1 MIAVSKPRV
10 VVTHWVHPQVIAL
23 LESRCEVIAN
33 PERGTWA
40 RPHLLSLVGD
50 AEAIMVFMPDSIDAA
65 FLEHCPKLKVVG
77 AALKGYD
84 NFDVDA
90 CTERG
95 IWFTIV
101 PDLLTV
107 PTAELTIGLML
118 ALGRRMGEGDQL
130 IRDGRFTGWRPQ
142 LYGTG
147 LAGSTVGII
156 GMGAVGKALAQRL
169 ANFET
174 RILYSDPVRL
184 PTALEARW
192 HAERVELME
201 LLRES
206 DYIIPMVPLTEA
218 SLHLIDA
225 ERLRAVKP
233 DALLINA
240 CRGSVVDEQAVAEAL
255 LENRLGGYAADVFEL
270 EEWARPDR
278 PREVPEA
285 LLAHSRTL
293 FTPHL
298 GSAVDGV
305 RREIALQAARN
316 ILQALAGERPNDAI
330 NAPRS
335 RTQG

>member
-1 MIAVSKPRV
+1 MISPSKPRV
-10 VVTHWVHPQVIAL
+10 VVTHWVHPEVIAL

-33 PERGTWA
+33 PDRETWA
-40 RPHLLSLVGD
+40 RSHLLSLVGD

-118 ALGRRMGEGDQL
+118 ALGRRLYEGDRL

-147 LAGSTVGII
+147 LAGCTIGII
-156 GMGAVGKALAQRL
+156 GMGAVGQALAQRL
-169 ANFET
+169 ASFET

-184 PTALEARW
+184 PSALEARW

-201 LLRES
+201 LLGES
-206 DYIIPMVPLTEA
+206 DYIVPMVPLTEA

-233 DALLINA
+233 GALLINA

-255 LENRLGGYAADVFEL
+255 LANRLGGYAADVFEL
-270 EEWARPDR
+270 EEWVRPDR
-278 PREVPEA
+278 PGEVPEA
-285 LLAHSRTL
+285 LLTHPRTL

-298 GSAVDGV
+298 GSAVDRV
-305 RREIALQAARN
+305 RCEIALQAAHN
-316 ILQALAGERPNDAI
+316 ILQVLAGERPNDAI
-330 NAPRS
+330 NTP
-335 RTQG
+335 G